1 MRPLLIGLIL
11 KRRIETIGIVGTV
24 SAEADSKSFVGVTDR
39 AELNRRAAQAVKNT
53 TLSGFVE
60 IEGSLDLLHII
71 ALCSGFL
78 NSNDSYLIL
87 LLSCSRAKSVGETTS
102 VREAKSYLTS
112 DLLKMKSK
120 VISQSSGVFRD

>member
-11 KRRIETIGIVGTV
+11 KRRVGTV

-39 AELNRRAAQAVKNT
+39 AELIRRAAQAVKNT
-53 TLSGFVE
+53 
-60 IEGSLDLLHII
+60 
-71 ALCSGFL
+71 
-78 NSNDSYLIL
+78 
-87 LLSCSRAKSVGETTS
+87 AKSVGEATS